1 MNSCD
6 QRTSVEEEMQAGKA
20 YYPTLG
26 DLREGRVSAE
36 AFLASRNH
44 YRMEPFRVREITVPV
59 K

>member
-1 MNSCD
+1 
-6 QRTSVEEEMQAGKA
+6 MQAGKA